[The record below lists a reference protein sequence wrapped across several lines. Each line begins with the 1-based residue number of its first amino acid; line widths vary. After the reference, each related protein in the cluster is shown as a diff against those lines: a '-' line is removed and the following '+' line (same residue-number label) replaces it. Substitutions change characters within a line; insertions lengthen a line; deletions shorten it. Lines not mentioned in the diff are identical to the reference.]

1 MSLIKKPFVNYR
13 LEEERGND
21 EVEVIS
27 LKINKEERLL
37 LDRLMRLT
45 NYNQSKVI
53 KISLGVLEKVILNNF
68 GSDLMMKLTSSE
80 RTKPIFETD
89 KTNNDF
95 DKK

>member
-1 MSLIKKPFVNYR
+1 MSLVKKPFVNYR
-13 LEEERGND
+13 LEEERND

-27 LKINKEERLL
+27 LKVNKEERLL
-37 LDRLMRLT
+37 LERLMRLT

-68 GSDLMMKLTSSE
+68 GSDLFMKLTSSE
-80 RTKPIFETD
+80 RSKPIFEKEKEVTQL
-89 KTNNDF
+89 

>member
-1 MSLIKKPFVNYR
+1 MIIKKPFVNYR
-13 LEEERGND
+13 LEEDRND

-27 LKINKEERLL
+27 LKVNKEERLL
-37 LDRLMRLT
+37 LERLMRLT

-68 GSDLMMKLTSSE
+68 GSDLFMKLTSSE
-80 RTKPIFETD
+80 RTKPIFEVNKEVTHL
-89 KTNNDF
+89 

>member
-1 MSLIKKPFVNYR
+1 MLEKKPFVNYR
-13 LEEERGND
+13 LEEERSD

-27 LKINKEERLL
+27 LKVNKEERLL
-37 LDRLMRLT
+37 IERLMRLT

-68 GSDLMMKLTSSE
+68 GSDLMIKLTSTE
-80 RTKPIFETD
+80 RSKPIFETS
-89 KTNNDF
+89 KEIVQL

>member
-1 MSLIKKPFVNYR
+1 MSIVKKPFVNYR
-13 LEEERGND
+13 LEEDRAD

-37 LDRLMRLT
+37 LERLIRLT
-45 NYNQSKVI
+45 NYNQSRVI

-68 GSDLMMKLTSSE
+68 GSDLFMKISSSE
-80 RTKPIFETD
+80 RTKPIFEKD
-89 KTNNDF
+89 KEVTQL

>member
-1 MSLIKKPFVNYR
+1 MSLVKKPFVNYR
-13 LEEERGND
+13 LEEERND

-27 LKINKEERLL
+27 LKVNKEERLL
-37 LDRLMRLT
+37 LERLMRLT

-80 RTKPIFETD
+80 RSKPIFEKEKEVTQL
-89 KTNNDF
+89 